1 MALSRRTFLKAAGAA
16 ATLTTV
22 PGTAL
27 ADRWGGPTAVRLPD
41 PLVQVLDDRFLK
53 YRLTLAVVERVWT
66 GCRWAE
72 GPVWF
77 GDWRAVIWSDIP
89 NDRML
94 KFDEE
99 TGKVSIFRK
108 PANYANGNAR
118 DNQGRLIT
126 AEHGGGRR
134 ITRTEYDGVITVLC
148 DTFEG
153 KRFNSPNDVVVK
165 KDDSI
170 WFTDP
175 PFGISGHYE
184 GNKADPLLPHAVYR
198 WDAKTGQVARLT
210 EEIKGPNGLCFSPDE
225 KKLYVI
231 EARTNPRQIRV
242 YDVVENGTKIANS
255 NVFVTCGP
263 MAADGMRC
271 DRDGNLW
278 VGMGGGEGNDG
289 VAVYAAD
296 AKMIG
301 KINTPERVANL
312 CFGGAKRNRLFMCGT
327 TSLYSLYTEAE
338 GATLG

>member
-1 MALSRRTFLKAAGAA
+1 MVLSRRTFLSAAGTAA
-16 ATLTTV
+16 ALAGV
-22 PGTAL
+22 PGMAL

-53 YRLTLAVVERVWT
+53 YRLTLAVIERLWT

-99 TGKVSIFRK
+99 TGQVSIFRK
-108 PANYANGNAR
+108 PSNYANGNAR

-134 ITRTEYDGVITVLC
+134 ISRTEYDGTITILC
-148 DTFEG
+148 DKYNG

-184 GNKADPLLPHAVYR
+184 GHKA
-198 WDAKTGQVARLT
+198 
-210 EEIKGPNGLCFSPDE
+210 
-225 KKLYVI
+225 
-231 EARTNPRQIRV
+231 
-242 YDVVENGTKIANS
+242 
-255 NVFVTCGP
+255 
-263 MAADGMRC
+263 
-271 DRDGNLW
+271 
-278 VGMGGGEGNDG
+278 
-289 VAVYAAD
+289 
-296 AKMIG
+296 
-301 KINTPERVANL
+301 
-312 CFGGAKRNRLFMCGT
+312 
-327 TSLYSLYTEAE
+327 
-338 GATLG
+338 

>member
-1 MALSRRTFLKAAGAA
+1 MELSRRMFLKTAGAA
-16 ATLTTV
+16 ATLAVV
-22 PGTAL
+22 PGKAL
-27 ADRWGGPTAVRLPD
+27 ADRWRETTAVRLPD

-53 YRLTLAVVERVWT
+53 YRLTLAVIERLWT

-94 KFDEE
+94 KYDEE
-99 TGKVSIFRK
+99 TGQVSLFRK

-134 ITRTEYDGVITVLC
+134 ITRTEYDGTITILC
-148 DTFEG
+148 DKYNG

-184 GNKADPLLPHAVYR
+184 GHKATPELPHAVYR
-198 WDAKTGQVARLT
+198 WDAKTGQVTVLT
-210 EEIKGPNGLCFSPDE
+210 EDIKGPNGLCFSPDE

-231 EARTNPRQIRV
+231 EARTSPRQIRV
-242 YDVVENGTKIANS
+242 FDVVDNGTKIVNS
-255 NVFVTCGP
+255 KVFVTCGP

-289 VAVYAAD
+289 VAVYAPD

>member
-1 MALSRRTFLKAAGAA
+1 MELSRRTFLKTAGAA
-16 ATLTTV
+16 ATLAAV
-22 PGTAL
+22 PGMAL
-27 ADRWGGPTAVRLPD
+27 ADRWSGPTAVRLPD
-41 PLVQVLDDRFLK
+41 PLVQVLDDRFLN
-53 YRLTLAVVERVWT
+53 YRLTLAVIERLWT

-94 KFDEE
+94 KYDEE
-99 TGKVSIFRK
+99 TGQVSIFRK

-134 ITRTEYDGVITVLC
+134 ISRTEYDGTITVLC
-148 DTFEG
+148 DKYNG

-184 GNKADPLLPHAVYR
+184 GHKATPQLPHAVYR
-198 WDAKTGQVARLT
+198 WDAKMGQVTVLT
-210 EEIKGPNGLCFSPDE
+210 EDIKGPNGLCFSPDE

-231 EARTNPRQIRV
+231 EARTTPRQIRAF
-242 YDVVENGTKIANS
+242 DVVDNGTKIANS
-255 NVFVTCGP
+255 KVFVTCGP

-289 VAVYAAD
+289 VAVYAPD
-296 AKMIG
+296 GKMIG

>member
-1 MALSRRTFLKAAGAA
+1 MELSRRTFLKTAGAA
-16 ATLTTV
+16 ATLTAV
-22 PGTAL
+22 PGIAL

-53 YRLTLAVVERVWT
+53 YRLTLAVVERLWT

-77 GDWRAVIWSDIP
+77 GDWRAVLWSDIP

-134 ITRTEYDGVITVLC
+134 ITRTEYDGAITVLC

-184 GNKADPLLPHAVYR
+184 GHKAEPLLPHAVYR
-198 WDAKTGQVARLT
+198 WDARTGQVARLT
-210 EEIKGPNGLCFSPDE
+210 EDIKGPNGLCFSPDE

-242 YDVVENGTKIANS
+242 FDVVENGTKISNS
-255 NVFVTCGP
+255 KVFVTCGP

-289 VAVYAAD
+289 VAVYAPD

>member
-1 MALSRRTFLKAAGAA
+1 MELSRRTFLKAAGAA
-16 ATLTTV
+16 ATLAAL
-22 PGTAL
+22 PGKAL
-27 ADRWGGPTAVRLPD
+27 ADRWSGTKAVRLPD
-41 PLVQVLDDRFLK
+41 PLVQVLDDRFQK
-53 YRLTLAVVERVWT
+53 YQVGLAVIERLWT

-99 TGKVSIFRK
+99 TGQVSIFRK
-108 PANYANGNAR
+108 PSNYANGNAR

-134 ITRTEYDGVITVLC
+134 ISRTEYDGTITVLC
-148 DTFEG
+148 DKYNG

-184 GNKADPLLPHAVYR
+184 GHKATPDLPHAVYR
-198 WDAKTGQVARLT
+198 WDAKTGQVTVLT
-210 EEIKGPNGLCFSPDE
+210 EDIKGPNGLCFSPDE

-231 EARTNPRQIRV
+231 EARTNPRQLRV
-242 YDVVENGTKIANS
+242 FDVVDNGTKIANS
-255 NVFVTCGP
+255 KVFVTCGP

-271 DRDGNLW
+271 DRDGNIW

-289 VAVYAAD
+289 VAVYAPD

-327 TSLYSLYTEAE
+327 TSLYSLHTEAE

>member
-1 MALSRRTFLKAAGAA
+1 MELSRRTFLKTAAAA
-16 ATLTTV
+16 ATLAAV
-22 PGTAL
+22 PGKAL
-27 ADRWGGPTAVRLPD
+27 ADRWSGPTAVRLPD

-53 YRLTLAVVERVWT
+53 YRISLAMVERLWT

-94 KFDEE
+94 KYDEE
-99 TGKVSIFRK
+99 SGQVSIFRK
-108 PANYANGNAR
+108 PSNYANGNAR

-134 ITRTEYDGVITVLC
+134 ITRTEYDGTITVLC
-148 DTFEG
+148 DTYDG

-184 GNKADPLLPHAVYR
+184 GHKAPPLLPHAVYR
-198 WDAKTGQVARLT
+198 WDARTRQVTRLT
-210 EEIKGPNGLCFSPDE
+210 EDIKGPNGLCFSPDE

-231 EARTNPRQIRV
+231 EARTTPRQIRV
-242 YDVVENGTKIANS
+242 FDVVDNGTKIANS
-255 NVFVTCGP
+255 KVFVTCGP

-289 VAVYAAD
+289 VAVYAPD
-296 AKMIG
+296 GKMIA

-312 CFGGAKRNRLFMCGT
+312 CFGGPKRNRLFMCGT